1 MTKAMEAIMDQ
12 FVGLD
17 VSQEQTHVCVIGAD
31 GNIVWQGKCGST
43 PDAIAKA
50 VKAKAPH
57 AVRVAL
63 ESGPLSTWHW
73 HALTAKGVP
82 IVCLDARHAKA
93 ALSMQ
98 INKTDKNDAYGLA
111 QIVKAGWY
119 REVAVKSLDSHAL
132 RSMLG
137 TRYQLVGMRVNVSNQ
152 IRGALKLF
160 GIVLPRRRS
169 LDKLVEEHIGG
180 QQMLDPTL
188 RSLLSLY
195 KALKDQIRVLDRE
208 LSAYVRQSPVCR
220 LLMTIP
226 GVGPLTALA
235 FVSTVDDPRRFTRS
249 RNVGAYFGLT
259 PRRYQSGE
267 LDSSR
272 GISKCGDSL
281 MRAYLFEAAT
291 TLLTRVEKWS
301 AIKAW
306 GLRLAKRSGMKKAKI
321 AVARKLAVMM
331 HCMWRTG
338 EPFRWSSTEQVAV

>member
-1 MTKAMEAIMDQ
+1 MDQ
-12 FVGLD
+12 FIGLD

-31 GNIVWQGKCGST
+31 GNIVWQGQCRST
-43 PDAIAKA
+43 PEAIARTI
-50 VKAKAPH
+50 KAKAPN

-73 HALTAKGVP
+73 HALTAKGIPV
-82 IVCLDARHAKA
+82 VCLDARHAKA

-98 INKTDKNDAYGLA
+98 LNKTDKNDAFGLA

-119 REVAVKSLDSHAL
+119 REVSVKSLDSHVL

-137 TRYQLVGMRVNVSNQ
+137 TRYQLVGMRVDVSNQ
-152 IRGALKLF
+152 IRGTLKLF

-169 LDKLVEEHIGG
+169 LDKLVEQHLGG
-180 QQMLDPTL
+180 RPMLDHTL

-208 LSAYVRQSPVCR
+208 LLAFVRQNSVCR

-235 FVSTVDDPRRFTRS
+235 FVSTVDDPKRFARS
-249 RNVGAYFGLT
+249 RSVGAYFGLT

-267 LDSSR
+267 LDTSR

-281 MRAYLFEAAT
+281 MRTYLFEAAT
-291 TLLTRVEKWS
+291 TLLTRVQKWS
-301 AIKAW
+301 ALKAW

-321 AVARKLAVMM
+321 AIARKLAVMM
-331 HCMWRTG
+331 HCMWLTG
-338 EPFRWSSTEQVAV
+338 EPFRWSQSERATV